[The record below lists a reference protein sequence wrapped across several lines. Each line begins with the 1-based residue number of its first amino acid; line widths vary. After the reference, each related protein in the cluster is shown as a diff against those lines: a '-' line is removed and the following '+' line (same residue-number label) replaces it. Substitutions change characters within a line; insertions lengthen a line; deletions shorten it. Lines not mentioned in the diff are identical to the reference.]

1 MKFLHAAD
9 IHLDSPLSGLAA
21 YADAPVSLLRTA
33 TRAAFGNLISDA
45 IAEAVDF
52 VIISGDLYD
61 GTWRDFN
68 TGLFFCSEMAK
79 LDRVGIPVYLLYG
92 NHDAESEMTRKLQL
106 PPNVHQFDTR
116 KPQTYEL
123 PSLKVALHGR
133 SFKDA
138 ATTENLAVGYPD
150 AKPGWLNIGVLHTA
164 LEGNSAH
171 ANYAPCS
178 LAQLT
183 AKGYVYWALGHVH
196 DYQVVCEAPWVVF
209 AGNVQ
214 GRHVRETGPRG
225 AVLVTAEGS
234 EIVSVER
241 RYYDVLRWERLDV
254 QVGDAQTLSDVIRL
268 VGRAMGDL
276 VTNAGHQLP
285 LAVRVRLLGKTSAHG
300 ELFGR
305 DVQLRAEVLAQTMV
319 YGAERLWLE
328 KLRVETMPLIDKQAI
343 EARADAVAE
352 LQVLLD
358 TATDDPQLLRELI
371 EDLQALVSKA
381 PIELSDMVP
390 QFPAIRQGDVAD
402 LVRTIAPT
410 LLAQLA
416 EVK

>member
-1 MKFLHAAD
+1 M
-9 IHLDSPLSGLAA
+9 
-21 YADAPVSLLRTA
+21 
-33 TRAAFGNLISDA
+33 
-45 IAEAVDF
+45 
-52 VIISGDLYD
+52 
-61 GTWRDFN
+61 
-68 TGLFFCSEMAK
+68 
-79 LDRVGIPVYLLYG
+79 
-92 NHDAESEMTRKLQL
+92 
-106 PPNVHQFDTR
+106 
-116 KPQTYEL
+116 
-123 PSLKVALHGR
+123 KVALHGR